1 MGVIENIFYLSIVY
15 IVFNIIWVLIV
26 QLPKMIF
33 KGASNNSTFDHVIK
47 AIRYLLLSTLTYSTC
62 YEYITD
68 KSPNYQSIILIYLT
82 GGIILS
88 LYLAGKLNKKQS
100 LFKMAATVTSNLK
113 FGRKKSF
120 QKQLN
125 YEGHIVGVSIVIYAA
140 CVGIP
145 IFGDFMI
152 ENPLNIWFL
161 KTIDGLYNA
170 PILKWIIGFA
180 GTIFMFSMF
189 QRGITTI
196 QQLIGK
202 IKGENPNDKNDNPLN
217 KIMDEFEKMN
227 PNSANS
233 FEKEQKKVDIEDD
246 LYVDFE
252 EMEDDEK
259 EEK

>member
-1 MGVIENIFYLSIVY
+1 MGVIENIFYLSIVF

-26 QLPKMIF
+26 QLPKIIF
-33 KGASNNSTFDHVIK
+33 TVGYNNLTLDYVVKS
-47 AIRYLLLSTLTYSTC
+47 IRYLLLSTLTYSTC
-62 YEYITD
+62 YKYIAD
-68 KSPNYQSIILIYLT
+68 KSLNNQYVILIYLT
-82 GGIILS
+82 SGIMLS

-100 LFKMAATVTSNLK
+100 LFKLATNITTNLN

-125 YEGHIVGVSIVIYAA
+125 YEGHIAGISIVIYAA

-145 IFGDFMI
+145 IFGDFII
-152 ENPLNIWFL
+152 ENPINIWFL
-161 KTIDGLYNA
+161 KTIDGIYNA

-180 GTIFMFSMF
+180 GTIFMLSMF
-189 QRGITTI
+189 QRGINTVRRLVAKI
-196 QQLIGK
+196 IGEK
-202 IKGENPNDKNDNPLN
+202 PKNENDSPLN

-227 PNSANS
+227 PNSTNPFKS
-233 FEKEQKKVDIEDD
+233 EEKKVDIEDD